1 MVYGK
6 DHLNKVPKAV
16 IAEHMGY
23 KGLSGASLP
32 ILAALNQYGLLEGRS
47 DETRVSQRALNI
59 IVHEPGSSSDR
70 LTAMREAAF
79 LPEVFSELVDRFR
92 GGNPSDA
99 AIRAHLLAARF
110 IPAAADTVVRSY
122 RETIG
127 LLDSEEDAYKRANP
141 IQAEMVEM
149 DARMD
154 EANERGELL
163 FPAKAPASRTK
174 SALVA
179 PSDSVNEALRVGIR
193 REVFAL
199 TEGDV
204 VLSFP
209 SNLSHDSYADLE
221 AYLQIFLRRAKRMA
235 AYSNVGPD
243 ADRWHEAL
251 TKPKDD
257 SAT

>member
-127 LLDSEEDAYKRANP
+127 LLHSEEDAYKRANP

-163 FPAKAPASRTK
+163 FPAKAPAK